1 MDFTKEKMMEQHNYT
16 NIIQPCDIFFTFRKT
31 NFFSKLI
38 SKFSWLGV
46 KPTKEKDY
54 TSISHCGIYI
64 GDGKFAE
71 MGLKGLY
78 IDINPIF
85 NKDEFG
91 FYIGRIVPNL
101 NFDKDAM
108 IKSIIDENAS
118 GKTKYSY
125 LQMVLLF
132 FKKVIGILKWVGNP
146 DKDATCSEKVS
157 LKFSERGV
165 AVVPGMNYC
174 DISPIDIYLSD
185 FVEIIYDNE

>member
-1 MDFTKEKMMEQHNYT
+1 MPNDYT
-16 NIIQPCDIFFTFRKT
+16 DIIKPCDIFFTFRKG
-31 NFFSKLI
+31 NLFSRLI
-38 SKFSWLGV
+38 SKFSWLDKKV
-46 KPTKEKDY
+46 TKKEKDY
-54 TSISHCGIYI
+54 HAISHCGIYI
-64 GDGKFAE
+64 GEGRFAE
-71 MGLKGLY
+71 MGLKGLH
-78 IDINPIF
+78 IDTNPIF

-108 IKSIIDENAS
+108 IKSIIEENSS

-174 DISPIDIYLSD
+174 DISPIDIYMSD
-185 FVEIIYDNE
+185 FVEAVYDNE